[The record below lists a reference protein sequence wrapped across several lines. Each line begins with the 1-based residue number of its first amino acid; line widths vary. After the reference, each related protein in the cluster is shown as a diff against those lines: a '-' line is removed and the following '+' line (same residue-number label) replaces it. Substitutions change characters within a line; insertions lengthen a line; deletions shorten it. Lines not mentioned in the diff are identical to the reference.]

1 MCPLRSA
8 AAALLV
14 LFSAAQARACDSY
27 ADDMSLASVL
37 AGAVSA
43 ARANGSLQ
51 AQEVRADASAPNA
64 PAEAVAEAPPATLQ
78 PAQYAAASSSP

>member
-8 AAALLV
+8 VAALLV
-14 LFSAAQARACDSY
+14 LLSAAQARACDSY

-43 ARANGSLQ
+43 ARADGSLQ
-51 AQEVRADASAPNA
+51 AQDVRADAPAPSA
-64 PAEAVAEAPPATLQ
+64 PAEAVAEAPQGTPQL
-78 PAQYAAASSSP
+78 AQYAAASSSP

>member
-1 MCPLRSA
+1 MCFLRSA
-8 AAALLV
+8 VAALLV

-51 AQEVRADASAPNA
+51 AQDVRADAPAPNT
-64 PAEAVAEAPPATLQ
+64 PPEAVAEAPQGTPQ